1 MSIKF
6 QDVQAVSLR
15 SSITACALTLVL
27 SACGGGGG
35 GGNGS
40 TASTTTTTTGSP
52 PPDPVTSLAISPNT
66 LAFDKVVIGD
76 TVAGTV
82 VVNNTGETTVSV
94 ALPALGDGFAAAAGS
109 CDDLAPEENCSLTV
123 EFSPTEQIAYTSDVT
138 ITVDSEDLDLALSGE
153 GQGLN
158 VEIASIDQT
167 CPGGDVDAGIIV
179 KLSNGLTA
187 TGLRTDNLTAYLDGV
202 EVDLTGIVLEDL
214 TDRDPIAVAVVMDLS
229 SSLDGSEGLLADATS
244 IFIESLGHE
253 EGGVIDRAALYKFG
267 AEIDFANSQD
277 FVDADDAGKTALDAA
292 LYGDFNESAANSK
305 IWGSAF
311 RVAIEI
317 DDETIERRYLILLT
331 DGLDNPYDPANTETL
346 DDLIQILN
354 ENAIAAFPIGFGD
367 VNPGPLQQLADATG
381 GLFFSDPDAD
391 TLNLAFE
398 QISSTFSDRYYIDIA
413 NPGGA
418 GELMIRILD
427 DAGREGE
434 DTVTL
439 PTCP

>member
-1 MSIKF
+1 MSIKY
-6 QDVQAVSLR
+6 QDVQAVFPRGSL
-15 SSITACALTLVL
+15 TACALTLL
-27 SACGGGGG
+27 LTACGGGGG
-35 GGNGS
+35 GGNDR
-40 TASTTTTTTGSP
+40 TPTSTTPP
-52 PPDPVTSLAISPNT
+52 PPDPVTSLEITPTS
-66 LAFDKVVIGD
+66 LEFSKVVIGD
-76 TVAGTV
+76 TVAGTAV
-82 VVNNTGETTVSV
+82 VSNTGETTVSIE
-94 ALPALGDGFAAAAGS
+94 LPTLPDGFDNTANT
-109 CDDLAPEENCSLTV
+109 CDDLAPDEDCSVTI
-123 EFSPTEQIAYTSDVT
+123 EFSPTEQRTYSHDVT
-138 ITVDSEDLDLALSGE
+138 VTVDSEELDLSLSGE

-158 VEIASIDQT
+158 IELAPIDQT
-167 CPGGDVDAGIIV
+167 CPGGDLNVGIIA

-214 TDRDPIAVAVVMDLS
+214 SDRDPVATAVVLDQS
-229 SSLDGSEGLLADATS
+229 GSLEGSHDLLADATS

-253 EGGVIDRAALYKFG
+253 EGGIIDRAALYKFG
-267 AEIDFANSQD
+267 SEIDFANSQD
-277 FVDADDAGKTALDAA
+277 FVDADDAGKAALDAA

-317 DDETIERRYLILLT
+317 ADETIERRYLILLT
-331 DGLDNPYDPANTETL
+331 DGLDNPFDPANTETL

-367 VNPGPLQQLADATG
+367 VDPGPLQRLADETG

-418 GELMIRILD
+418 SELLIQIVD
-427 DAGREGE
+427 DSGREGE
-434 DTVTL
+434 DTVSL